1 VVRCEPKGVLEM
13 GVTGQLPV
21 GQLLSEVLQ
30 VTALRIE

>member
-1 VVRCEPKGVLEM
+1 M